1 MGRLRRR
8 LEDMEFQYDGN
19 PSDERYY
26 LAYKRVKRI
35 KGFYIHLLV
44 YVLVN
49 LFILGRKYYD
59 DGSVNFYDWDTFS
72 TPIFWGIGIIAHASS
87 VFGKDLFFSDNW
99 EERKI
104 KEYMEK
110 EKEKEKKWE

>member
-8 LEDMEFQYDGN
+8 FEEMNMQFEGN
-19 PSDERYY
+19 ETDQQYY

-35 KGFYIHLLV
+35 KGFYVHLLV

-49 LFILGRKYYD
+49 LFILARKYYEK
-59 DGSVNFYDWDTFS
+59 GSVDFYDWDTFS

-87 VFGKDLFFSDNW
+87 VFGKDLFFGDNW
-99 EERKI
+99 EEKKI
-104 KEYMEK
+104 QEFMDK
-110 EKEKEKKWE
+110 EKSKASNWE